1 MRSVDCPK
9 CNQAMSFVPANQN
22 WWCNPCLSTAE
33 GEAPSGHAGPTV
45 DQMTNKPPS
54 AASEAKGSWSWF
66 DIEDLIYLVP
76 LLALFGGGLLIYTGH
91 YIIGGILV
99 VCTVLPVVLSD

>member
-1 MRSVDCPK
+1 M
-9 CNQAMSFVPANQN
+9 A
-22 WWCNPCLSTAE
+22 
-33 GEAPSGHAGPTV
+33 
-45 DQMTNKPPS
+45 NKPPR

-99 VCTVLPVVLSD
+99 ACIVAGGVLSD